1 MNPDVKIS
9 FLAIMTVVFGL
20 VLWRISNKVFSAN
33 KRIQNS
39 KFEKSEYRKR
49 WKRR

>member
-1 MNPDVKIS
+1 VSPEIKIS

-20 VLWRISNKVFSAN
+20 GVWRISNKVFSVN
-33 KRIQNS
+33 KRDKSS

>member
-1 MNPDVKIS
+1 MSPEAKIS
-9 FLAIMTVVFGL
+9 FLAITTVVFGL
-20 VLWRISNKVFSAN
+20 VVWKISNKVFSAN
-33 KRIQNS
+33 KRIQNN

>member
-1 MNPDVKIS
+1 VNPEIKIS
-9 FLAIMTVVFGL
+9 FLAIMTVFFGL
-20 VLWRISNKVFSAN
+20 VVWRISNKVFSAN
-33 KRIQNS
+33 KRNKSS

>member
-1 MNPDVKIS
+1 
-9 FLAIMTVVFGL
+9 MTVVFGL
-20 VLWRISNKVFSAN
+20 VVWRISNKVFSAN